1 MRTSLPE
8 LSPVVSLPVIEEARS
23 IGPDERKDKVR
34 LVQLLTPIQ
43 SEEDENL
50 TFGESSGMLAGT
62 IRHLRMQQRTLRRCD
77 HKVGSFRSDLDVRN
91 GRDRRDLL
99 ELLAE
104 GVLQTKLF
112 NQLTIESQVNLQDS
126 NIAVK

>member
-1 MRTSLPE
+1 
-8 LSPVVSLPVIEEARS
+8 
-23 IGPDERKDKVR
+23 
-34 LVQLLTPIQ
+34 
-43 SEEDENL
+43 
-50 TFGESSGMLAGT
+50 MLAGT

-104 GVLQTKLF
+104 GVLQWKLF
-112 NQLTIESQVNLQDS
+112 DQLTIENQVNQQDS

>member
-104 GVLQTKLF
+104 GVLQTK
-112 NQLTIESQVNLQDS
+112 
-126 NIAVK
+126 